1 MDDQIIILPVLPT
14 SFEYQEYSQ
23 EDNQLISG
31 SVLDTVFSSST
42 DYIEYYAYDE
52 NKNLVYPNNP
62 LVKAVSLQ
70 SYRVIEGDTLIYPAE
85 DLEEFGFVQGKYFS
99 TYNFYRTKLSS
110 SIDINYYIDEISSD
124 RTEVRLKSTAISNES
139 LVSSSINFIE
149 ERENADYF
157 VDFLLNFGN
166 DQQVI
171 ANNLQLDIDNPEDPS
186 ILVKLY
192 EPLPSN
198 FSTKSLLWVVEE
210 ISTPQA
216 YSVQFP
222 QLTFESEDLQFIA
235 GPNFS
240 LNIKNQ
246 TGESGQ
252 LFSFNDLINS
262 DNTSSYNQLTN
273 ILDKKEIDI
282 NINYEDY
289 SQFVNF
295 SSAKTRLENFI
306 YKVGLI
312 QSSSAVISSS
322 FGGVEGGTTGSI
334 VYSASKASEENK
346 IKNIIRNFDGYEYF
360 LYFDS
365 GSKYSYP
372 KITSTPPYILAPTSS
387 GVATDWQTQQATSA
401 SNYDDDNNNSL
412 YFAIPEYL
420 RSDPDNVRYELFV
433 DMVGQHY
440 DNLWVYTKDLTNRFD
455 ADNRLD
461 YGISKDLVADAIKNF
476 GVKLYANNF
485 NVDDLY
491 TAFLGLTPSGSTF
504 PNSFITS
511 SLPAASGF
519 EYVDTKISASNDII
533 PLDDANKRL
542 YKRIYHNLPYLL
554 KTKGTIAGLRSL
566 ITSYGIPDTIL
577 RINEFGGKDRIS
589 TKDWDLKQEQF
600 NKAYELDR
608 STFFSSSF
616 QLNSDFRTTAGRTPS
631 TLQFRFKT
639 IGTPTASLYQ
649 AVWGGNVSTA
659 LITLEYTGSGLVS
672 GSYSGSVPSASKE
685 FGTMRFYPEGTSDL
699 SVSASVQVPFFNKDW
714 WGVQVNITD
723 TTASLFVGNK
733 YNGKLQ
739 YTASDSVTNV
749 DTSLWNSILNSNF
762 PSTGSKGIR
771 LSGQDHQPLT
781 GSLQEIRYWNQ
792 AISESKFLDYVVNP
806 YSNQGNT
813 VNSAE
818 NTLIFRAGLGSE
830 LNTSSRESIHPRI
843 TGSWDITQSF
853 KGGVDGIS
861 SFVLNGTTFSN
872 NKEQIL
878 LNQTPGGIK
887 NRVSDKIQIV
897 NNSIP
902 SGSTLSPFR
911 KVAQSPYISGSE
923 PNTNYLEVA
932 FSPQDQ
938 INDDIIGQIGAYNLG
953 DFIGDPRQIIQ
964 NRLAGEYVSGSQYPF
979 PQVGSSIPEKDKN
992 VYNYPTLDTLR
1003 DAYFLKYINSYDVND
1018 FIRLIK
1024 FFDNSLF
1031 KMIEDF
1037 TPART
1042 TLTSGVVIKQN
1053 LLERNR
1059 YAPPS
1064 ASFTDE
1070 TISGSVKSFPRD
1082 YNTGSNDYPQDNLKS
1097 GSSIYTFDGGTGG
1110 VFEEFNNEFA
1120 APVYYPSSTSSYSGL
1135 TTSQV
1140 ATSSFYKKY
1149 PQVTQSFS
1157 ESVSSSVGLVP
1168 VLRID
1173 QREFYDGEFQQGSGA
1188 LGFELPEICKAYFGN
1203 DNQNDYFYRVQWFFG
1218 QQTTQG
1224 IENLPYI
1231 FNTTTNFVA
1240 PPAIGDFLLNNA
1252 TQTSA
1257 TKAQISIN
1265 TDTSNTGSVAPILTN
1280 LSTATSKGS
1289 IRIANRTDNSQYLQF
1304 PITSVNSINIAS
1316 STDLD
1321 YRFSGLTIPTSTRP
1335 GVGRVMA
1342 DELTEASASI
1352 LYISLSGS
1360 KIDGDNNALFQNLI
1374 ASSSN
1379 PGYSAGYIRLEGG
1392 LDNTSFLEWEVNG
1405 YGFDSGN
1412 PTHGAVGMVTASLG
1426 SLRSSSAA
1434 NPFNNGESIILKIIP
1449 TASGD
1454 WYEINLGTIASSSE
1468 ASPFSNDEN
1477 LNVQFIPTSS
1487 FQPVAPQFVK
1497 DEEFFL
1503 SERNCPGDG
1512 YAWFWTPTNSQGQK
1526 AKYIKI
1532 SNKSANN
1539 QFINQFIPYSDYV
1552 TFKLT
1557 EARSGGASGSI
1568 IEGFQTWNIGN
1579 VNVMDDGVP
1588 ATADC
1593 SLIFVQ
1599 PEGSSYA
1606 VNSNDDIFV
1615 DFSFSSSGQFIWYAT
1630 GSGIDPNVTPATNL
1644 TQSEPQGYF
1653 PPVNPTLRSRFPTTQ
1668 FQRGWGSATWYG
1680 NLNGVPTYM
1689 GTGSG
1694 FLFDPNKN
1702 FNTGSKEFDADY
1714 SSSINKLYQP
1724 STKPWY
1730 MNAAPSQSMIT
1741 SSLFN
1746 TFTLTGDFT
1755 SSTVL
1760 TRFLSESVDF
1770 GPVYTVNTASAA
1782 VEVDITAAPITL
1794 PSPTIE
1800 LDCTNLGMSPAGVE
1814 PTAVTTAGGTVDF
1827 TISNPLKTTVNYSS
1841 SIEFSSPESATNH
1854 VPIFEG
1860 NSSESWIH
1868 ISSGATG
1875 TVGAGTVTL
1884 TITLK
1889 AGPYVGAF
1897 PTDQLRTAFVRL
1909 FQEIDGTFTNINPN
1923 DGNPITAMSCLVTQ
1937 NFNIENTNQGG
1948 GSNGGINLGDTGG
1961 GVNQPVSFQ
1970 ANA

>member
-1 MDDQIIILPVLPT
+1 MDEQIIILPVLPT
-14 SFEYQEYSQ
+14 TFEYQEYSQ
-23 EDNQLISG
+23 DDNQLISA
-31 SVLDTVFSSST
+31 SILDTVFSSST

-52 NKNLVYPNNP
+52 NQNLVYPNNP

-70 SYRVIEGDTLIYPAE
+70 SYRVLEGDTLIYPAE
-85 DLEEFGFVQGKYFS
+85 DLENYGFVQGKYFS

-139 LVSSSINFIE
+139 LVSSSVNFIE

-157 VDFLLNFGN
+157 VDFLLNFGD

-171 ANNLQLDIDNPEDPS
+171 ANNIQLDNDNPLDPS

-198 FSTKSLLWVVEE
+198 FGVKSLLWVVEE
-210 ISTPQA
+210 ISSPQA

-222 QLTFESEDLQFIA
+222 QLTFESEDLQFIS

-262 DNTSSYNQLTN
+262 DNSSSYNQLTN

-295 SSAKTRLENFI
+295 SSAKTRLENFV

-322 FGGVEGGTTGSI
+322 FGGVEGGTTGSF

-360 LYFDS
+360 LYFNS

-372 KITSTPPYILAPTSS
+372 KTTSTPPYVLAPTSS
-387 GVATDWQTQQATSA
+387 AQANNWQTQQAISA
-401 SNYDDDNNNSL
+401 SNYDDENNNSL

-420 RSDPDNVRYELFV
+420 RSDPNNARYELFV

-440 DNLWVYTKDLTNRFD
+440 DNIWVYTKDLTNRFD
-455 ADNRLD
+455 GDNRLD
-461 YGISKDLVADAIKNF
+461 YGISKDLVADAIRNF

-504 PNSFITS
+504 PNASITS

-519 EYVDTKISASNDII
+519 EYVDTKITASNDII

-589 TKDWDLKQEQF
+589 TKDWDLKQDQF

-608 STFFSSSF
+608 GTFFSSSF
-616 QLNSDFRTTAGRTPS
+616 VLNSDFRTTARRTPS

-649 AVWGGNVSTA
+649 NVWAGNESTA

-714 WGVQVNITD
+714 WSVQANIQD

-733 YNGKLQ
+733 YKGNLQ
-739 YTASDSVTNV
+739 YTSSDSITGV
-749 DTSLWNSILNSNF
+749 DASLWNSILNSNF
-762 PSTGSKGIR
+762 PTSGSKGLNIG
-771 LSGQDHQPLT
+771 GQDHQPLT

-813 VNSAE
+813 INSAE

-923 PNTNYLEVA
+923 PNVNYLEVA

-953 DFIGDPRQIIQ
+953 DYIGDPRQVMQ
-964 NRLAGEYVSGSQYPF
+964 NRLAGEYVSGSQYPY

-992 VYNYPTLDTLR
+992 VYNYPTLDALR

-1070 TISGSVKSFPRD
+1070 TISGSVKPFSRD
-1082 YNTGSNDYPQDNLKS
+1082 YNTGSSDYPQYNLKS
-1097 GSSIYTFDGGTGG
+1097 GSSIYTFKGGTGG
-1110 VFEEFNNEFA
+1110 VFEEFNTEFA
-1120 APVYYPSSTSSYSGL
+1120 APVYYADSTSSYSGL

-1140 ATSSFYKKY
+1140 ATSSFYDRY
-1149 PQVTQSFS
+1149 PQVTQSFT
-1157 ESVSSSVGLVP
+1157 ESVSSSVGLVT
-1168 VLRID
+1168 VLRDD
-1173 QREFYDGEFQQGSGA
+1173 QREFYDGEFQAGGGS
-1188 LGFELPEICKAYFGN
+1188 LNFTLPEICKAYFGN
-1203 DNQNDYFYRVQWFFG
+1203 NNIADYFYRVQWFFG
-1218 QQTTQG
+1218 QQTTEG
-1224 IENLPYI
+1224 IQDLPYI

-1257 TKAQISIN
+1257 TKAQISRN
-1265 TDTSNTGSVAPILTN
+1265 TDTSTTESVASILNN

-1304 PITSVNSINIAS
+1304 PVTAVNEININS
-1316 STDLD
+1316 ETSLE
-1321 YRFSGLTIPTSTRP
+1321 YRFSTETSTDATNPRI
-1335 GVGRVMA
+1335 GSVMA
-1342 DELTEASASI
+1342 DNSTANAATKLFLSF
-1352 LYISLSGS
+1352 SGS
-1360 KIDGDNNALFQNLI
+1360 KINGDNTAFFQNLI
-1374 ASSSN
+1374 TSSNN

-1392 LDNTSFLEWEVNG
+1392 LNNTSFLEWDVNG
-1405 YGFDSGN
+1405 YGVDSSN
-1412 PTHGAVGMVTASLG
+1412 PSEGQAGMVSASLG

-1434 NPFNNGESIILKIIP
+1434 DPFSQGENLILKIIP

-1454 WYEINLGTIASSSE
+1454 WYEINLGTVASSS
-1468 ASPFSNDEN
+1468 ATSPFSNDEN
-1477 LNVQFIPTSS
+1477 LNIQFIPTSS

-1512 YAWFWTPTNSQGQK
+1512 YAWFWTPTNQEGQK

-1539 QFINQFIPYSDYV
+1539 QFIQQFVPYSDYV

-1557 EARSGGASGSI
+1557 EARTGGISGSV

-1579 VNVMDDGVP
+1579 VTVMDDGIP

-1593 SLIFVQ
+1593 TLIFVQ

-1606 VNSNDDIFV
+1606 VNSNDDLFT
-1615 DFSFSSSGQFIWYAT
+1615 DFSFSASGQFIWYAT
-1630 GSGIDPNVTPATNL
+1630 ASGVDPNVTPALNL
-1644 TQSEPQGYF
+1644 TQSSPQGYF
-1653 PPVNPTLRSRFPTTQ
+1653 PPVPNTFKSKFPTTQ
-1668 FQRGWGSATWYG
+1668 FQRGWADATWYG
-1680 NLNGVPTYM
+1680 NSNGVPTYM

-1694 FLFDPNKN
+1694 FLFDPNGN

-1714 SSSINKLYQP
+1714 SSSVNNLYQP

-1746 TFTLTGDFT
+1746 TFTITNDFT

-1760 TRFLSESVDF
+1760 TRFLSESIDF
-1770 GPVYTVNTASAA
+1770 GPVYTVNTASEA
-1782 VEVDITAAPITL
+1782 VQVDITSAPISL
-1794 PSPTIE
+1794 PSPTIVLE
-1800 LDCTNLGMSPAGVE
+1800 CINLLASPTGISADPPVLSNS
-1814 PTAVTTAGGTVDF
+1814 GGTVPLLI
-1827 TISNPLKTTVNYSS
+1827 TNPAGTSVNYSA
-1841 SIEFSSPESATNH
+1841 SIEYLQPMNTTNH
-1854 VPIFEG
+1854 SIVLGGE
-1860 NSSESWIH
+1860 NTQSWVH
-1868 ISSGATG
+1868 FSGTSTG
-1875 TVGAGTVTL
+1875 TVSTGVESFTIETRAGFAGVGFVTQQRSAR
-1884 TITLK
+1884 IN
-1889 AGPYVGAF
+1889 
-1897 PTDQLRTAFVRL
+1897 L
-1909 FQEIDGTFTNINPN
+1909 FQQIDGVFTNVNPN
-1923 DGNPITAMSCLVTQ
+1923 TGTIMPAMRCLIIQTFNIQQGINTGGNQNLGDDLGGIINPITL
-1937 NFNIENTNQGG
+1937 
-1948 GSNGGINLGDTGG
+1948 
-1961 GVNQPVSFQ
+1961 QP
-1970 ANA
+1970 

>member
-911 KVAQSPYISGSE
+911 KVTQSPYISGSE
-923 PNTNYLEVA
+923 PNVNYLEVA

-953 DFIGDPRQIIQ
+953 DYIGDPRQVMQ
-964 NRLAGEYVSGSQYPF
+964 NRLAGEYVSGSQYPY

-992 VYNYPTLDTLR
+992 VYNYPTLDALR
-1003 DAYFLKYINSYDVND
+1003 DAYFLKYINSYDIND

-1082 YNTGSNDYPQDNLKS
+1082 YNTGSSDYPQDNLKS
-1097 GSSIYTFDGGTGG
+1097 GSSIYTFNGGTGG
-1110 VFEEFNNEFA
+1110 VFEEFNTEFA
-1120 APVYYPSSTSSYSGL
+1120 APVYYADSTSSYSGL

-1140 ATSSFYKKY
+1140 ATSSFYDRY
-1149 PQVTQSFS
+1149 PQVTQSFT
-1157 ESVSSSVGLVP
+1157 ESVSSSVGLVT
-1168 VLRID
+1168 VLRDD
-1173 QREFYDGEFQQGSGA
+1173 QREFYDGEFQPGGGS
-1188 LGFELPEICKAYFGN
+1188 LNFTLPEICKAYFGN
-1203 DNQNDYFYRVQWFFG
+1203 NNIADYFYRVQWFFG
-1218 QQTTQG
+1218 QQTTEG
-1224 IENLPYI
+1224 IQDLPYI
-1231 FNTTTNFVA
+1231 FNTTTNFVS

-1265 TDTSNTGSVAPILTN
+1265 TDTSDTGSVAPILTN

-1304 PITSVNSINIAS
+1304 PISAVNAVNIDP
-1316 STDLD
+1316 STTLE
-1321 YRFSGLTIPTSTRP
+1321 YRFSTQISTDATNPRI
-1335 GVGRVMA
+1335 GRVMA
-1342 DELTEASASI
+1342 NNATANAATKLF
-1352 LYISLSGS
+1352 ISPSGS
-1360 KIDGDNNALFQNLI
+1360 KISEDNNALFQSLI
-1374 ASSSN
+1374 TASN
-1379 PGYSAGYIRLEGG
+1379 QPGYSAGYIRIEGG
-1392 LDNTSFLEWEVNG
+1392 LNNTSFLEWEVNG
-1405 YGFDSGN
+1405 YGVDSGN
-1412 PTHGAVGMVTASLG
+1412 PSEGQIGMVSASLG

-1434 NPFNNGESIILKIIP
+1434 DPFSNGESLIVKIIP

-1454 WYEINLGTIASSSE
+1454 WYEIDLGTIASSS
-1468 ASPFSNDEN
+1468 ATSPFSNDEN
-1477 LNVQFIPTSS
+1477 LNIQFIPTSS

-1512 YAWFWTPTNSQGQK
+1512 YAWFWTPTNQEGQK

-1539 QFINQFIPYSDYV
+1539 QFIQQFVPYSDYV

-1557 EARSGGASGSI
+1557 EARTGGVSGSVI
-1568 IEGFQTWNIGN
+1568 DGFQTWNIGN
-1579 VNVMDDGVP
+1579 VTVMDDGIP

-1593 SLIFVQ
+1593 TLIFVQ

-1606 VNSNDDIFV
+1606 VNSNDDLFT

-1630 GSGIDPNVTPATNL
+1630 ASGVDPNVTPALNL
-1644 TQSEPQGYF
+1644 TQSSPQGYF
-1653 PPVNPTLRSRFPTTQ
+1653 PPVPNTFKSKFPTTQ
-1668 FQRGWGSATWYG
+1668 FQRGWADATWYG

-1694 FLFDPNKN
+1694 FLFDPNGN

-1714 SSSINKLYQP
+1714 SSSLNNLYQP

-1746 TFTLTGDFT
+1746 TFTITNDFT

-1770 GPVYTVNTASAA
+1770 GPVYTVNTASEA
-1782 VEVDITAAPITL
+1782 VQVDITAAPITL
-1794 PSPTIE
+1794 PAPTLVLSCINLLASPTGISDNPPI
-1800 LDCTNLGMSPAGVE
+1800 LSNSGGSVNLIV
-1814 PTAVTTAGGTVDF
+1814 
-1827 TISNPLKTTVNYSS
+1827 SNPADTSVNYSA
-1841 SIEFSSPESATNH
+1841 SIEYLQPETTDNHSTVLGGNIASSWVHFT
-1854 VPIFEG
+1854 G
-1860 NSSESWIH
+1860 TT
-1868 ISSGATG
+1868 TG
-1875 TVGAGTVTL
+1875 TVSTGTANITIETRAGFAGVGFVTQQRSAR
-1884 TITLK
+1884 IN
-1889 AGPYVGAF
+1889 
-1897 PTDQLRTAFVRL
+1897 L
-1909 FQEIDGTFTNINPN
+1909 FQEIDGVFTNINPN
-1923 DGNPITAMSCLVTQ
+1923 TGTVMPAMRCLIVQTFNIQQGISTGGNEIGDDYGGIINPISL
-1937 NFNIENTNQGG
+1937 I
-1948 GSNGGINLGDTGG
+1948 
-1961 GVNQPVSFQ
+1961 P
-1970 ANA
+1970 

>member
-322 FGGVEGGTTGSI
+322 FGGVEGGTTGSFI
-334 VYSASKASEENK
+334 YSASKASEENK

-649 AVWGGNVSTA
+649 AVW
-659 LITLEYTGSGLVS
+659 
-672 GSYSGSVPSASKE
+672 
-685 FGTMRFYPEGTSDL
+685 
-699 SVSASVQVPFFNKDW
+699 
-714 WGVQVNITD
+714 
-723 TTASLFVGNK
+723 
-733 YNGKLQ
+733 
-739 YTASDSVTNV
+739 
-749 DTSLWNSILNSNF
+749 
-762 PSTGSKGIR
+762 
-771 LSGQDHQPLT
+771 
-781 GSLQEIRYWNQ
+781 
-792 AISESKFLDYVVNP
+792 VVMF
-806 YSNQGNT
+806 Q
-813 VNSAE
+813 
-818 NTLIFRAGLGSE
+818 
-830 LNTSSRESIHPRI
+830 
-843 TGSWDITQSF
+843 
-853 KGGVDGIS
+853 
-861 SFVLNGTTFSN
+861 
-872 NKEQIL
+872 L
-878 LNQTPGGIK
+878 L
-887 NRVSDKIQIV
+887 
-897 NNSIP
+897 
-902 SGSTLSPFR
+902 
-911 KVAQSPYISGSE
+911 
-923 PNTNYLEVA
+923 
-932 FSPQDQ
+932 
-938 INDDIIGQIGAYNLG
+938 
-953 DFIGDPRQIIQ
+953 
-964 NRLAGEYVSGSQYPF
+964 
-979 PQVGSSIPEKDKN
+979 
-992 VYNYPTLDTLR
+992 
-1003 DAYFLKYINSYDVND
+1003 
-1018 FIRLIK
+1018 
-1024 FFDNSLF
+1024 
-1031 KMIEDF
+1031 
-1037 TPART
+1037 
-1042 TLTSGVVIKQN
+1042 
-1053 LLERNR
+1053 
-1059 YAPPS
+1059 
-1064 ASFTDE
+1064 
-1070 TISGSVKSFPRD
+1070 
-1082 YNTGSNDYPQDNLKS
+1082 
-1097 GSSIYTFDGGTGG
+1097 
-1110 VFEEFNNEFA
+1110 
-1120 APVYYPSSTSSYSGL
+1120 
-1135 TTSQV
+1135 
-1140 ATSSFYKKY
+1140 
-1149 PQVTQSFS
+1149 
-1157 ESVSSSVGLVP
+1157 
-1168 VLRID
+1168 
-1173 QREFYDGEFQQGSGA
+1173 
-1188 LGFELPEICKAYFGN
+1188 
-1203 DNQNDYFYRVQWFFG
+1203 
-1218 QQTTQG
+1218 
-1224 IENLPYI
+1224 
-1231 FNTTTNFVA
+1231 
-1240 PPAIGDFLLNNA
+1240 
-1252 TQTSA
+1252 
-1257 TKAQISIN
+1257 
-1265 TDTSNTGSVAPILTN
+1265 
-1280 LSTATSKGS
+1280 
-1289 IRIANRTDNSQYLQF
+1289 
-1304 PITSVNSINIAS
+1304 
-1316 STDLD
+1316 
-1321 YRFSGLTIPTSTRP
+1321 
-1335 GVGRVMA
+1335 
-1342 DELTEASASI
+1342 
-1352 LYISLSGS
+1352 
-1360 KIDGDNNALFQNLI
+1360 
-1374 ASSSN
+1374 
-1379 PGYSAGYIRLEGG
+1379 
-1392 LDNTSFLEWEVNG
+1392 
-1405 YGFDSGN
+1405 
-1412 PTHGAVGMVTASLG
+1412 
-1426 SLRSSSAA
+1426 
-1434 NPFNNGESIILKIIP
+1434 
-1449 TASGD
+1449 
-1454 WYEINLGTIASSSE
+1454 
-1468 ASPFSNDEN
+1468 
-1477 LNVQFIPTSS
+1477 
-1487 FQPVAPQFVK
+1487 
-1497 DEEFFL
+1497 
-1503 SERNCPGDG
+1503 
-1512 YAWFWTPTNSQGQK
+1512 
-1526 AKYIKI
+1526 
-1532 SNKSANN
+1532 
-1539 QFINQFIPYSDYV
+1539 
-1552 TFKLT
+1552 
-1557 EARSGGASGSI
+1557 
-1568 IEGFQTWNIGN
+1568 
-1579 VNVMDDGVP
+1579 
-1588 ATADC
+1588 
-1593 SLIFVQ
+1593 
-1599 PEGSSYA
+1599 
-1606 VNSNDDIFV
+1606 
-1615 DFSFSSSGQFIWYAT
+1615 
-1630 GSGIDPNVTPATNL
+1630 
-1644 TQSEPQGYF
+1644 
-1653 PPVNPTLRSRFPTTQ
+1653 
-1668 FQRGWGSATWYG
+1668 
-1680 NLNGVPTYM
+1680 
-1689 GTGSG
+1689 
-1694 FLFDPNKN
+1694 
-1702 FNTGSKEFDADY
+1702 
-1714 SSSINKLYQP
+1714 
-1724 STKPWY
+1724 
-1730 MNAAPSQSMIT
+1730 
-1741 SSLFN
+1741 
-1746 TFTLTGDFT
+1746 
-1755 SSTVL
+1755 
-1760 TRFLSESVDF
+1760 
-1770 GPVYTVNTASAA
+1770 
-1782 VEVDITAAPITL
+1782 
-1794 PSPTIE
+1794 
-1800 LDCTNLGMSPAGVE
+1800 
-1814 PTAVTTAGGTVDF
+1814 
-1827 TISNPLKTTVNYSS
+1827 
-1841 SIEFSSPESATNH
+1841 
-1854 VPIFEG
+1854 
-1860 NSSESWIH
+1860 
-1868 ISSGATG
+1868 
-1875 TVGAGTVTL
+1875 
-1884 TITLK
+1884 
-1889 AGPYVGAF
+1889 
-1897 PTDQLRTAFVRL
+1897 
-1909 FQEIDGTFTNINPN
+1909 
-1923 DGNPITAMSCLVTQ
+1923 
-1937 NFNIENTNQGG
+1937 
-1948 GSNGGINLGDTGG
+1948 
-1961 GVNQPVSFQ
+1961 
-1970 ANA
+1970 

>member
-631 TLQFRFKT
+631 ILEFRFKT
-639 IGTPTASLYQ
+639 NGIPSSSYYSQSLFQIRQDSDTKFGVQLLY
-649 AVWGGNVSTA
+649 
-659 LITLEYTGSGLVS
+659 
-672 GSYSGSVPSASKE
+672 PSASN
-685 FGTMRFYPEGTSDL
+685 
-699 SVSASVQVPFFNKDW
+699 AS
-714 WGVQVNITD
+714 
-723 TTASLFVGNK
+723 
-733 YNGKLQ
+733 Y
-739 YTASDSVTNV
+739 
-749 DTSLWNSILNSNF
+749 
-762 PSTGSKGIR
+762 GS
-771 LSGQDHQPLT
+771 P
-781 GSLQEIRYWNQ
+781 
-792 AISESKFLDYVVNP
+792 
-806 YSNQGNT
+806 
-813 VNSAE
+813 
-818 NTLIFRAGLGSE
+818 
-830 LNTSSRESIHPRI
+830 
-843 TGSWDITQSF
+843 
-853 KGGVDGIS
+853 
-861 SFVLNGTTFSN
+861 VLNDRYS
-872 NKEQIL
+872 
-878 LNQTPGGIK
+878 
-887 NRVSDKIQIV
+887 V
-897 NNSIP
+897 
-902 SGSTLSPFR
+902 
-911 KVAQSPYISGSE
+911 Y
-923 PNTNYLEVA
+923 
-932 FSPQDQ
+932 
-938 INDDIIGQIGAYNLG
+938 
-953 DFIGDPRQIIQ
+953 
-964 NRLAGEYVSGSQYPF
+964 GELRFFLSGSQGNAKTQP
-979 PQVGSSIPEKDKN
+979 I
-992 VYNYPTLDTLR
+992 
-1003 DAYFLKYINSYDVND
+1003 
-1018 FIRLIK
+1018 
-1024 FFDNSLF
+1024 
-1031 KMIEDF
+1031 
-1037 TPART
+1037 
-1042 TLTSGVVIKQN
+1042 
-1053 LLERNR
+1053 
-1059 YAPPS
+1059 YAP
-1064 ASFTDE
+1064 
-1070 TISGSVKSFPRD
+1070 
-1082 YNTGSNDYPQDNLKS
+1082 
-1097 GSSIYTFDGGTGG
+1097 
-1110 VFEEFNNEFA
+1110 
-1120 APVYYPSSTSSYSGL
+1120 
-1135 TTSQV
+1135 
-1140 ATSSFYKKY
+1140 
-1149 PQVTQSFS
+1149 
-1157 ESVSSSVGLVP
+1157 
-1168 VLRID
+1168 
-1173 QREFYDGEFQQGSGA
+1173 
-1188 LGFELPEICKAYFGN
+1188 
-1203 DNQNDYFYRVQWFFG
+1203 
-1218 QQTTQG
+1218 
-1224 IENLPYI
+1224 
-1231 FNTTTNFVA
+1231 
-1240 PPAIGDFLLNNA
+1240 
-1252 TQTSA
+1252 
-1257 TKAQISIN
+1257 
-1265 TDTSNTGSVAPILTN
+1265 
-1280 LSTATSKGS
+1280 
-1289 IRIANRTDNSQYLQF
+1289 
-1304 PITSVNSINIAS
+1304 
-1316 STDLD
+1316 
-1321 YRFSGLTIPTSTRP
+1321 
-1335 GVGRVMA
+1335 
-1342 DELTEASASI
+1342 
-1352 LYISLSGS
+1352 
-1360 KIDGDNNALFQNLI
+1360 
-1374 ASSSN
+1374 
-1379 PGYSAGYIRLEGG
+1379 
-1392 LDNTSFLEWEVNG
+1392 
-1405 YGFDSGN
+1405 
-1412 PTHGAVGMVTASLG
+1412 
-1426 SLRSSSAA
+1426 
-1434 NPFNNGESIILKIIP
+1434 
-1449 TASGD
+1449 
-1454 WYEINLGTIASSSE
+1454 
-1468 ASPFSNDEN
+1468 
-1477 LNVQFIPTSS
+1477 
-1487 FQPVAPQFVK
+1487 
-1497 DEEFFL
+1497 
-1503 SERNCPGDG
+1503 
-1512 YAWFWTPTNSQGQK
+1512 
-1526 AKYIKI
+1526 
-1532 SNKSANN
+1532 
-1539 QFINQFIPYSDYV
+1539 
-1552 TFKLT
+1552 
-1557 EARSGGASGSI
+1557 
-1568 IEGFQTWNIGN
+1568 
-1579 VNVMDDGVP
+1579 
-1588 ATADC
+1588 
-1593 SLIFVQ
+1593 
-1599 PEGSSYA
+1599 
-1606 VNSNDDIFV
+1606 
-1615 DFSFSSSGQFIWYAT
+1615 
-1630 GSGIDPNVTPATNL
+1630 
-1644 TQSEPQGYF
+1644 
-1653 PPVNPTLRSRFPTTQ
+1653 
-1668 FQRGWGSATWYG
+1668 
-1680 NLNGVPTYM
+1680 
-1689 GTGSG
+1689 
-1694 FLFDPNKN
+1694 
-1702 FNTGSKEFDADY
+1702 
-1714 SSSINKLYQP
+1714 
-1724 STKPWY
+1724 
-1730 MNAAPSQSMIT
+1730 
-1741 SSLFN
+1741 
-1746 TFTLTGDFT
+1746 
-1755 SSTVL
+1755 
-1760 TRFLSESVDF
+1760 
-1770 GPVYTVNTASAA
+1770 
-1782 VEVDITAAPITL
+1782 
-1794 PSPTIE
+1794 
-1800 LDCTNLGMSPAGVE
+1800 
-1814 PTAVTTAGGTVDF
+1814 
-1827 TISNPLKTTVNYSS
+1827 
-1841 SIEFSSPESATNH
+1841 
-1854 VPIFEG
+1854 
-1860 NSSESWIH
+1860 
-1868 ISSGATG
+1868 
-1875 TVGAGTVTL
+1875 
-1884 TITLK
+1884 
-1889 AGPYVGAF
+1889 
-1897 PTDQLRTAFVRL
+1897 
-1909 FQEIDGTFTNINPN
+1909 
-1923 DGNPITAMSCLVTQ
+1923 
-1937 NFNIENTNQGG
+1937 
-1948 GSNGGINLGDTGG
+1948 
-1961 GVNQPVSFQ
+1961 
-1970 ANA
+1970 

>member
-639 IGTPTASLYQ
+639 IGVPTASLYQ

-659 LITLEYTGSGLVS
+659 LITLEYTGSGLLS
-672 GSYSGSVPSASKE
+672 GSYSGSVPSSSNE

-699 SVSASVQVPFFNKDW
+699 SVSASVQVPFFNKD
-714 WGVQVNITD
+714 
-723 TTASLFVGNK
+723 
-733 YNGKLQ
+733 
-739 YTASDSVTNV
+739 
-749 DTSLWNSILNSNF
+749 
-762 PSTGSKGIR
+762 
-771 LSGQDHQPLT
+771 
-781 GSLQEIRYWNQ
+781 
-792 AISESKFLDYVVNP
+792 
-806 YSNQGNT
+806 
-813 VNSAE
+813 
-818 NTLIFRAGLGSE
+818 
-830 LNTSSRESIHPRI
+830 
-843 TGSWDITQSF
+843 
-853 KGGVDGIS
+853 
-861 SFVLNGTTFSN
+861 
-872 NKEQIL
+872 
-878 LNQTPGGIK
+878 
-887 NRVSDKIQIV
+887 
-897 NNSIP
+897 
-902 SGSTLSPFR
+902 
-911 KVAQSPYISGSE
+911 
-923 PNTNYLEVA
+923 
-932 FSPQDQ
+932 
-938 INDDIIGQIGAYNLG
+938 
-953 DFIGDPRQIIQ
+953 
-964 NRLAGEYVSGSQYPF
+964 
-979 PQVGSSIPEKDKN
+979 
-992 VYNYPTLDTLR
+992 
-1003 DAYFLKYINSYDVND
+1003 
-1018 FIRLIK
+1018 
-1024 FFDNSLF
+1024 
-1031 KMIEDF
+1031 
-1037 TPART
+1037 
-1042 TLTSGVVIKQN
+1042 
-1053 LLERNR
+1053 
-1059 YAPPS
+1059 
-1064 ASFTDE
+1064 
-1070 TISGSVKSFPRD
+1070 
-1082 YNTGSNDYPQDNLKS
+1082 
-1097 GSSIYTFDGGTGG
+1097 
-1110 VFEEFNNEFA
+1110 
-1120 APVYYPSSTSSYSGL
+1120 
-1135 TTSQV
+1135 
-1140 ATSSFYKKY
+1140 
-1149 PQVTQSFS
+1149 
-1157 ESVSSSVGLVP
+1157 
-1168 VLRID
+1168 
-1173 QREFYDGEFQQGSGA
+1173 
-1188 LGFELPEICKAYFGN
+1188 
-1203 DNQNDYFYRVQWFFG
+1203 
-1218 QQTTQG
+1218 
-1224 IENLPYI
+1224 
-1231 FNTTTNFVA
+1231 
-1240 PPAIGDFLLNNA
+1240 
-1252 TQTSA
+1252 
-1257 TKAQISIN
+1257 
-1265 TDTSNTGSVAPILTN
+1265 
-1280 LSTATSKGS
+1280 
-1289 IRIANRTDNSQYLQF
+1289 
-1304 PITSVNSINIAS
+1304 
-1316 STDLD
+1316 
-1321 YRFSGLTIPTSTRP
+1321 
-1335 GVGRVMA
+1335 
-1342 DELTEASASI
+1342 
-1352 LYISLSGS
+1352 
-1360 KIDGDNNALFQNLI
+1360 
-1374 ASSSN
+1374 
-1379 PGYSAGYIRLEGG
+1379 
-1392 LDNTSFLEWEVNG
+1392 
-1405 YGFDSGN
+1405 
-1412 PTHGAVGMVTASLG
+1412 
-1426 SLRSSSAA
+1426 
-1434 NPFNNGESIILKIIP
+1434 
-1449 TASGD
+1449 
-1454 WYEINLGTIASSSE
+1454 
-1468 ASPFSNDEN
+1468 
-1477 LNVQFIPTSS
+1477 
-1487 FQPVAPQFVK
+1487 
-1497 DEEFFL
+1497 
-1503 SERNCPGDG
+1503 
-1512 YAWFWTPTNSQGQK
+1512 
-1526 AKYIKI
+1526 
-1532 SNKSANN
+1532 
-1539 QFINQFIPYSDYV
+1539 
-1552 TFKLT
+1552 
-1557 EARSGGASGSI
+1557 
-1568 IEGFQTWNIGN
+1568 
-1579 VNVMDDGVP
+1579 
-1588 ATADC
+1588 
-1593 SLIFVQ
+1593 
-1599 PEGSSYA
+1599 
-1606 VNSNDDIFV
+1606 
-1615 DFSFSSSGQFIWYAT
+1615 
-1630 GSGIDPNVTPATNL
+1630 
-1644 TQSEPQGYF
+1644 
-1653 PPVNPTLRSRFPTTQ
+1653 
-1668 FQRGWGSATWYG
+1668 
-1680 NLNGVPTYM
+1680 
-1689 GTGSG
+1689 
-1694 FLFDPNKN
+1694 
-1702 FNTGSKEFDADY
+1702 
-1714 SSSINKLYQP
+1714 
-1724 STKPWY
+1724 
-1730 MNAAPSQSMIT
+1730 
-1741 SSLFN
+1741 
-1746 TFTLTGDFT
+1746 
-1755 SSTVL
+1755 
-1760 TRFLSESVDF
+1760 
-1770 GPVYTVNTASAA
+1770 
-1782 VEVDITAAPITL
+1782 
-1794 PSPTIE
+1794 
-1800 LDCTNLGMSPAGVE
+1800 
-1814 PTAVTTAGGTVDF
+1814 
-1827 TISNPLKTTVNYSS
+1827 
-1841 SIEFSSPESATNH
+1841 
-1854 VPIFEG
+1854 
-1860 NSSESWIH
+1860 
-1868 ISSGATG
+1868 
-1875 TVGAGTVTL
+1875 
-1884 TITLK
+1884 
-1889 AGPYVGAF
+1889 
-1897 PTDQLRTAFVRL
+1897 
-1909 FQEIDGTFTNINPN
+1909 
-1923 DGNPITAMSCLVTQ
+1923 
-1937 NFNIENTNQGG
+1937 
-1948 GSNGGINLGDTGG
+1948 
-1961 GVNQPVSFQ
+1961 
-1970 ANA
+1970 